1 MTTTSKHKI
10 GVGIIGASPQ
20 RGWAL
25 NAHIPALRSLPQFE
39 IMAVSTSRKETAAE
53 ASRLYGLSLAFDN
66 HHDLL
71 SCPEVNLAVISVKV
85 PFHLELASA
94 ALKARKAVYCEWPL
108 GNGLA
113 EAEQLAAMAR
123 EFGVVARVGLQA
135 RSSPV
140 VNQVRQLL
148 AEGYVG
154 EVLSSSITASVSN
167 FCPEVPPAS
176 VYLLDRKNGASM
188 LTIPLGHA
196 VDAFCWC
203 LGEFVELKAT
213 FATRYP
219 EVKIAGSATVVTSN
233 IADQI
238 SLSGTLQNG
247 AVASIHFHGGKS
259 RGPGFQWEING
270 TEGDLL
276 IEGVSGHIQMTPVTL
291 KGARGS
297 EKKVADLPIP
307 ASCLWAPR
315 ETPEGIPFNVA
326 QAYVQVAEDMR
337 NGTRNAPTFDDAV
350 TRHRMI
356 DAIVTAAKSGR
367 QQSYDLTIPC

>member
-1 MTTTSKHKI
+1 MSNHKI
-10 GVGIIGASPQ
+10 GVGIIGANPQ

-25 NAHIPALRSLPQFE
+25 GAHIPALRSLPQFE
-39 IMAVSTSRKETAAE
+39 LTAVSTSRKETAAE
-53 ASRLYGLSLAFDN
+53 AAKVYGVSLAFDN

-71 SCPEVNLAVISVKV
+71 SRPEVDLAVISVKV
-85 PFHLELASA
+85 PFHMELAGA
-94 ALKARKAVYCEWPL
+94 AVKARKAVYCEWPL

-135 RSSPV
+135 RSAPV
-140 VNQVRQLL
+140 VNHVRQLL

-154 EVLSSSITASVSN
+154 KVLSSSMVASVTN
-167 FCPEVPPAS
+167 FCPEVIPSS

-203 LGEFVELKAT
+203 LGEFAELKAT

-219 EVKIAGSATVVTSN
+219 EVRLADSDATVKSN

-238 SLSGTLQNG
+238 SVSGTLQDG

-276 IEGVSGHIQMTPVTL
+276 IEGISGHIQMTPISL
-291 KGARGS
+291 KGARGN
-297 EKKVADLPIP
+297 EKKIVDLPTP
-307 ASCLWAPR
+307 ASCMWAPR
-315 ETPEGIPFNVA
+315 ATPDGFPFNVA
-326 QAYVQVAEDMR
+326 QAYVHIAEDIM
-337 NGTRNAPTFDDAV
+337 TDSQTAPSFDDAV
-350 TRHRMI
+350 IRHRMI
-356 DAIVTAAKSGR
+356 EAIALAAKTGR
-367 QQSYDLTIPC
+367 QQSYDLARP

>member
-1 MTTTSKHKI
+1 MSKEKI
-10 GVGIIGASPQ
+10 GVGIIGANPT
-20 RGWAL
+20 RGWAF

-39 IMAVSTSRKETAAE
+39 LAAVSTSRKETAAE
-53 ASRLYGLSLAFDN
+53 AAKVYGVSMAFDN
-66 HHDLL
+66 HQDLL
-71 SCPEVNLAVISVKV
+71 SRPEVELVVISVKV
-85 PFHLELASA
+85 PFHLELVSA

-123 EFGVVARVGLQA
+123 EFDAVARVGLQT

-140 VNQVRQLL
+140 INHVRQLL

-154 EVLSSSITASVSN
+154 EVLSSSIVASVSN
-167 FCPEVPPAS
+167 FAPEVIPAS

-188 LTIPLGHA
+188 LTIPFGHA

-219 EVKIAGSATVVTSN
+219 EVRLADSATTVKSN

-238 SLSGTLQNG
+238 SVSGTLQNG
-247 AVASIHFHGGKS
+247 AVASLHFHGSKS

-270 TEGDLL
+270 TEGDLV
-276 IEGVSGHIQMTPVTL
+276 IEGISGHIQMTPVTL
-291 KGARGS
+291 KGARGA
-297 EKKVADLPIP
+297 EKKVVDLPTP
-307 ASCLWAPR
+307 TSCLWTPK
-315 ETPEGIPFNVA
+315 ETPEGFPFNVA
-326 QAYVQVAEDMR
+326 QAFSW
-337 NGTRNAPTFDDAV
+337 AP
-350 TRHRMI
+350 RGRMPASADPQLFSPRRAHPSI
-356 DAIVTAAKSGR
+356 SPASSGCGR
-367 QQSYDLTIPC
+367 

>member
-1 MTTTSKHKI
+1 MTKQKI
-10 GVGIIGASPQ
+10 GVGIIGANPA

-39 IMAVSTSRKETAAE
+39 LAAVSTSRKETAAE
-53 ASRLYGLSLAFDN
+53 AAKVYGVSLAFDN
-66 HHDLL
+66 HQDLL
-71 SCPEVNLAVISVKV
+71 SRPEVDLAVISVKV
-85 PFHLELASA
+85 PYHLELASA
-94 ALKARKAVYCEWPL
+94 ALQARKAVYCEWPL

-140 VNQVRQLL
+140 INHVRQLL

-154 EVLSSSITASVSN
+154 EVLSSSIVASVTN
-167 FCPEVPPAS
+167 FCPEVIPAS

-188 LTIPLGHA
+188 LTIPFGHA

-213 FATRYP
+213 LATRYP
-219 EVKIAGSATVVTSN
+219 EVRLADSGTTVNST

-238 SLSGTLQNG
+238 SVSGTLQNG

-270 TEGDLL
+270 TEGDLV
-276 IEGVSGHIQMTPVTL
+276 IEGSSGHIQMTPVNL
-291 KGARGS
+291 KGARGA
-297 EKKVADLPIP
+297 EKKVVDLPTP
-307 ASCLWAPR
+307 ASCLWAPK
-315 ETPEGIPFNVA
+315 ETPEGFPFNVA
-326 QAYVQVAEDMR
+326 QAYVHVAEDMMT
-337 NGTRNAPTFDDAV
+337 GSEKAPTFDDAV
-350 TRHRMI
+350 MRHRMI
-356 DAIVTAAKSGR
+356 EAIVTAAKTGR
-367 QQSYDLTIPC
+367 QQSYDLSRPS